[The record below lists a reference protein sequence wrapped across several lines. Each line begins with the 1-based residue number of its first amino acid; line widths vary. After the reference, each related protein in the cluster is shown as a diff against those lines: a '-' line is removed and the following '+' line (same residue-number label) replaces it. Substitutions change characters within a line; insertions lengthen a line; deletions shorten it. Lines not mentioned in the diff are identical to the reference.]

1 MKATI
6 IEIERG
12 DKSGKV
18 LRMRLHYL
26 DNVKSNP
33 MSNPEAHG
41 YARQIYGDNIKYVE
55 VDKKDFKK
63 YDELSKNLEI
73 VYIGRYRQRDIKHYI
88 LENEE

>member
-1 MKATI
+1 MKAII

-18 LRMRLHYL
+18 LRMRLDYL
-26 DNVKSNP
+26 DNAESNL
-33 MSNPEAHG
+33 MSDPEARG
-41 YARQIYGDNIKYVE
+41 YERQIYGNHIKYVE

-73 VYIGRYRQRDIKHYI
+73 VYIGRYRQRDIKHYL
-88 LENEE
+88 LETEA